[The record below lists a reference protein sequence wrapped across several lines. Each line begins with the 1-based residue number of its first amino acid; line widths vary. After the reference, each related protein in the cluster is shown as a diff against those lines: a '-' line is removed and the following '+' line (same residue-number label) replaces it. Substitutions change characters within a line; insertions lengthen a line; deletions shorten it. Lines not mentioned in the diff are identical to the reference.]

1 MIALTCWKRS
11 RQGGQLLVA
20 PKVAPVIPFII
31 VPDMRKGSEGF
42 VCATARLSR
51 EFAGV
56 AQPVEH
62 LICNQRVGGSNPF
75 LCTRIY
81 RESPSS
87 SPDRL
92 RRTRSADV
100 DDDCRP
106 QVTGGHAG
114 DSRFV
119 RVQKLGAAQRCH
131 APGQE

>member
-75 LCTRIY
+75 ASSRERIISG
-81 RESPSS
+81 RA
-87 SPDRL
+87 
-92 RRTRSADV
+92 ADSV
-100 DDDCRP
+100 
-106 QVTGGHAG
+106 
-114 DSRFV
+114 
-119 RVQKLGAAQRCH
+119 AAQQVFPTHSIRIFSGVSDQRSVIFAVSSC
-131 APGQE
+131 ASLGFPV